1 MRLIDA
7 DQMAVDESE
16 AYMSAQ
22 VQITDDLKWLVNFAA
37 HSKIQRL
44 IADTP
49 TVDAVPVVRCRG
61 CINAEPLER
70 NCEVNANFYM
80 HCRLWRGEECKN
92 VWHKYKRYYRDYSL
106 VQHDDFCSSG
116 ERKEGD
122 TDGS

>member
-22 VQITDDLKWLVNFAA
+22 VQVTDDLKWLVNFAA

-49 TVDAVPVVRCRG
+49 TVDAVPVVRCRD
-61 CINAEPLER
+61 CK
-70 NCEVNANFYM
+70 
-80 HCRLWRGEECKN
+80 HCKEEADQEGRGFFCAIWGRG
-92 VWHKYKRYYRDYSL
+92 WHR
-106 VQHDDFCSSG
+106 VQSDDFCSYG
-116 ERKEGD
+116 ERKDGK
-122 TDGS
+122 TDA

>member
-37 HSKIQRL
+37 HSKIQRI

-49 TVDAVPVVRCRG
+49 TVDAVPVVRCK
-61 CINAEPLER
+61 
-70 NCEVNANFYM
+70 
-80 HCRLWRGEECKN
+80 ECKWTGGDF
-92 VWHKYKRYYRDYSL
+92 VCYRGVM
-106 VQHDDFCSSG
+106 VQHKPEDFCSYG
-116 ERKEGD
+116 ERRGGGED
-122 TDGS
+122 D